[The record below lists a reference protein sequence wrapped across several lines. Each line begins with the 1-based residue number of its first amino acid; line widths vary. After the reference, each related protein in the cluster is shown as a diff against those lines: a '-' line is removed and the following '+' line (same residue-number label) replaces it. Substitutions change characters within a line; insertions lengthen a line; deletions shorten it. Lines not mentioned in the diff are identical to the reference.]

1 MEELCL
7 NRLPIRSYQ
16 KCIFECKYGMMKFYA
31 EKESDLVHIS
41 TELLNTFQDESVF
54 AFKAPMGAGKTTF
67 IRYLTK
73 AMGVTDEVNSP
84 TYGFVNE
91 YNSPYFGTIYHFD
104 LYRIEFEEEAY
115 DIGIEEYLYGDA
127 KIFIEWAENIYNLLP
142 PSCVWITI
150 TKDDQGG
157 RLIEVSV

>member
-1 MEELCL
+1 
-7 NRLPIRSYQ
+7 
-16 KCIFECKYGMMKFYA
+16 MMKFYA

-41 TELLNTFQDESVF
+41 TELLNAFQNESVF

-104 LYRIEFEEEAY
+104 FYRIEFEEEAY
-115 DIGIEEYLYGDA
+115 DIGIEEYLYCDS
-127 KIFIEWAENIYNLLP
+127 KVFIEWAENIYNLLP
-142 PSCVWITI
+142 LSCVWITI

-157 RLIEVSV
+157 RLIEASV